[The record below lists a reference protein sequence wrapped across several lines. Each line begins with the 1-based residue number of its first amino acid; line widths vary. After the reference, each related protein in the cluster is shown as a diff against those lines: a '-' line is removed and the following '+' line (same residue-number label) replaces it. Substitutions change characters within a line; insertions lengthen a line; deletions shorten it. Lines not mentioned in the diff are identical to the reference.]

1 VADGVVVGVFLGL
14 LEGEQA
20 RLIDIVD
27 ALGQPCL
34 LKLEGIEADPD
45 DPLRF
50 DDVVA
55 DVDDPAA
62 PALSA
67 TLELRRR

>member
-1 VADGVVVGVFLGL
+1 
-14 LEGEQA
+14 
-20 RLIDIVD
+20 
-27 ALGQPCL
+27 L
-34 LKLEGIEADPD
+34 LKLEGIDADPD

-50 DDVVA
+50 DVVA

-62 PALSA
+62 PALGA